1 MRASE
6 CKPACSE
13 DQPSCHRFPDSY
25 AQDMYLRRCYRK
37 KENKRHA
44 YWALVESYRTA
55 RGPRQRV
62 VAYLG
67 EMDEAGRIGVQQAAQ
82 PMAEQAGLFVAVKP
96 EWVEVDLKRVRV
108 ECARQF
114 GGAWLGYALLQRL
127 ELIPFLTEHLALGRE
142 EIPWATMAMVLV
154 LGRWCDPS
162 SELHLAEHGY
172 ESMALA
178 DLLGV
183 PAEKVNHDRLY
194 RTLDRLLPHKDALE
208 KHLKQR
214 LGELFQIEYDLLLYD
229 VTSTYFEGEAE
240 KNPQAQRGY
249 SRDHRPDCKQ
259 VNIALVVSRQG
270 LPLGYEIFAGNRH
283 DATTVEEMVQATE
296 KKYGKAGRVWVMD
309 RGMSSEDNVE
319 FLKQGGRRYILG
331 TPKSML
337 KRFEQDLLSQEW
349 KQVHEGVEVRLCAAP
364 AGEEVFILC
373 RSAERRAKEKAMH
386 ERFEKRIEEGL
397 AKIQV
402 SCEKRKWSPTQVAQ
416 RVGRLLGEN
425 SRAAKLFQVQVE
437 AGADGGVQLQ
447 WTKLESWREWARI
460 SEGCY
465 LLRSNV
471 TDWSGEELWR
481 AYIQL
486 TEAEA
491 AFRVHKSDLQ
501 LRPVWHQKEKRVQ
514 AHILVCFL
522 AYVLWKT
529 PGQLCQHAGLG
540 DDPRTVFAQLRQIQL
555 VEVVLPT
562 RAGVEIR
569 KRSISRPTEHQAILL
584 QRLESWTSI
593 RIRPLYH
600 QLGHRVEAHIL
611 VAFLACCLLVTLK
624 NRLQAL
630 APGLTPKAVLQKLS
644 TIQMLDVWLPTTDQ
658 RWLVMPRFTQPEP
671 DQAMLLHKLHLEL
684 PQQPPPR
691 IKAQLSD
698 CPEEALQL

>member
-1 MRASE
+1 M
-6 CKPACSE
+6 
-13 DQPSCHRFPDSY
+13 
-25 AQDMYLRRCYRK
+25 
-37 KENKRHA
+37 
-44 YWALVESYRTA
+44 
-55 RGPRQRV
+55 
-62 VAYLG
+62 
-67 EMDEAGRIGVQQAAQ
+67 
-82 PMAEQAGLFVAVKP
+82 
-96 EWVEVDLKRVRV
+96 DLKRVRV

-114 GGAWLGYALLQRL
+114 GGVWLGYELLQRL
-127 ELIPFLTEHLALGRE
+127 ELIPFLTEQLAIGRE
-142 EIPWATMAMVLV
+142 DIPWATMAMVLV

-162 SELHLAEHGY
+162 SELHLAEQSY

-208 KHLKQR
+208 KYLKQR

-349 KQVHEGVEVRLCAAP
+349 KQVHEGLEVRLCAAP
-364 AGEEVFILC
+364 EGEEVFILC
-373 RSAERRAKEKAMH
+373 RSAERREKEKAMH

-397 AKIQV
+397 KKIQA

-501 LRPVWHQKEKRVQ
+501 LRPIWHQKEKRVQ

-522 AYVLWKT
+522 AYLLWKT
-529 PGQLCQHAGLG
+529 LAQLCQHAGLG
-540 DDPRTVFAQLRQIQL
+540 HDPRTVFAQLRLIQL

-562 RAGVEIR
+562 RTGVEIR
-569 KRSISRPTEHQAILL
+569 KRCISRPTEHQAILL
-584 QRLESWTSI
+584 QRLGLKLPESLEMT
-593 RIRPLYH
+593 
-600 QLGHRVEAHIL
+600 
-611 VAFLACCLLVTLK
+611 
-624 NRLQAL
+624 RL
-630 APGLTPKAVLQKLS
+630 
-644 TIQMLDVWLPTTDQ
+644 
-658 RWLVMPRFTQPEP
+658 
-671 DQAMLLHKLHLEL
+671 
-684 PQQPPPR
+684 
-691 IKAQLSD
+691 
-698 CPEEALQL
+698 